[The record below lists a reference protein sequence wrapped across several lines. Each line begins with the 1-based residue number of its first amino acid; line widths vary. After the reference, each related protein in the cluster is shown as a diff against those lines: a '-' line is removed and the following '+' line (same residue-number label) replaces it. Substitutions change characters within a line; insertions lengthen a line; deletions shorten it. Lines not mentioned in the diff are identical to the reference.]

1 MGESAGA
8 VSLCRGEITRQSKK
22 KFRGVRQRHWG
33 SWVSEIRHPLL
44 KRRVWLGTFETA
56 EEAARAYD
64 EAAIL
69 MSGRNAKTNFPVS
82 RNATGE
88 LAPAAAVAARGGHGG
103 GGSSSMTANGSGN
116 NLSQILSAKLRKC
129 CKMPSPS
136 LTCLRLDPEKSHIGV
151 WQKRAGTRAD
161 SSWVMTVELNK
172 DAAVSAAATAASS
185 SDQPTPSDSTVTT
198 TSTSTSTMGSPLLAA
213 MDDEERI
220 ALQMIEELLGRSGPG
235 SPSHGLLQ
243 DGEGSLVI

>member
-1 MGESAGA
+1 M
-8 VSLCRGEITRQSKK
+8 VQSKQK

-69 MSGRNAKTNFPVS
+69 MSGRNAKTNFPVPRS
-82 RNATGE
+82 ANGE
-88 LAPAAAVAARGGHGG
+88 IIVTPAAARDGRSGGV
-103 GGSSSMTANGSGN
+103 GSSSSGATGAGS
-116 NLSQILSAKLRKC
+116 LSQILSAKLRKC
-129 CKMPSPS
+129 CKTPSPS
-136 LTCLRLDPEKSHIGV
+136 LTCLRLDTEKSHIGV
-151 WQKRAGTRAD
+151 WQKRAGARAD

-172 DAAVSAAATAASS
+172 EPAAVVAP
-185 SDQPTPSDSTVTT
+185 PTPSTDSTMSATPSS
-198 TSTSTSTMGSPLLAA
+198 STSTSTTGSPPAA

-220 ALQMIEELLGRSGPG
+220 ALQMIEELLGRSSPD
-235 SPSHGLLQ
+235 SPSHGLLH
-243 DGEGSLVI
+243 GEEGSLVI